1 MFSFIT
7 PLPSLS
13 SPSSLASI
21 TYLFSSLRAWKPSVV
36 RMVFTWLVNS
46 RQEGYISLK
55 CLRFVHS
62 YINLAFW
69 LIFFSFFLVHIW
81 LLCCSDTDSSQRAP
95 CLHFCISSQ
104 NIPVLP
110 SGELKTSQ
118 PLDREEKDE
127 YRFKVRAV
135 DGGGRYCES
144 DIHIIVED
152 VNDNP
157 PQFSSDPYTIT
168 VFENTE
174 TGTFVAKLSANDLDT
189 GEFYSLAHSR

>member
-1 MFSFIT
+1 MFSFII

-13 SPSSLASI
+13 SSSSLASI

-69 LIFFSFFLVHIW
+69 LIFFLFFSCTHLTFMLFWHR
-81 LLCCSDTDSSQRAP
+81 LFPKSP

-104 NIPVLP
+104 NLPVLP

-127 YRFKVRAV
+127 YRFKVRVV

-157 PQFSSDPYTIT
+157 PQFSTDPYSIT